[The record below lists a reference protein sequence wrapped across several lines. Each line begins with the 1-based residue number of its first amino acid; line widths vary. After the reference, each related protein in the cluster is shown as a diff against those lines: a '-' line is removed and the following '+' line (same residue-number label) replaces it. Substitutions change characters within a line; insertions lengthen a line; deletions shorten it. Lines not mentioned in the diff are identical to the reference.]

1 MFFASFCPAGSR
13 ATPARWQETIN
24 TCSSSSARRG
34 SRMSWRPS
42 PLLSPPAPPALH
54 SEYCRPGSACL
65 EDEEIEYFL
74 CFFFL
79 LFFLKT
85 KNKNHDVHFCAG
97 WGKAARTEK
106 TLWATSVAGRLFSI
120 SSPRSTSPSGR
131 TMTSA
136 LRELTSSAESP
147 ASTGSGCRS
156 EAKLVLCNEKK
167 QFASKI
173 AFLFLSRWLTQ
184 WTAVCSQQWEKS
196 LTLWDPSCGT
206 LSTRRSTCRAVT
218 FTGRCWDQLTLQSEP
233 CGVE

>member
-1 MFFASFCPAGSR
+1 MFKQFC
-13 ATPARWQETIN
+13 QEGEPHVLE
-24 TCSSSSARRG
+24 A
-34 SRMSWRPS
+34 
-42 PLLSPPAPPALH
+42 LSPPQ
-54 SEYCRPGSACL
+54 STSATSPSQWVL
-65 EDEEIEYFL
+65 QARFSMFGRWRNWIL
-74 CFFFL
+74 CFFLF
-79 LFFLKT
+79 FFLKT

-136 LRELTSSAESP
+136 PRELTSSAESP

>member
-1 MFFASFCPAGSR
+1 MFKQFC
-13 ATPARWQETIN
+13 QEGEPHVLE
-24 TCSSSSARRG
+24 A
-34 SRMSWRPS
+34 
-42 PLLSPPAPPALH
+42 LSPPQ
-54 SEYCRPGSACL
+54 STSATSPSQWVL
-65 EDEEIEYFL
+65 QARFSMFGRWRNWIL
-74 CFFFL
+74 SLFFFL

-136 LRELTSSAESP
+136 PRELTSSAESP